1 MTKTHSAFLW
11 PRHEQVFAANCL
23 RVFIADINQVGW
35 AAHAQETSDSPKASR
50 QGFGYCFLSL
60 SFFLYN
66 CIYLVIYFLAVL
78 CLRTLFLPGFEP
90 GTFCM

>member
-1 MTKTHSAFLW
+1 MLKRPQIPQRL
-11 PRHEQVFAANCL
+11 PGKVLVIVF
-23 RVFIADINQVGW
+23 
-35 AAHAQETSDSPKASR
+35 
-50 QGFGYCFLSL
+50 SL